1 MHATVSRRIG
11 SVVNRRT
18 LPVVAILVAV
28 CALPFAVSAQE
39 VRPLFVVEVPAST
52 ITNSTS
58 SGLADRI
65 GDSAGNTLFVI
76 DHVLTPTNSFGPGS
90 SVATPLGKQFV
101 LVAST
106 GQILASEDFAFP
118 SAGIVHFFSPR
129 KLLIQNISS
138 RIEEFRPIGGRLAS
152 TGVVLT
158 ANGRSFSSQS
168 PDTLPRKFIDAVSTT
183 NGKVSRIE
191 RFNVSKLVP
200 VVP

>member
-1 MHATVSRRIG
+1 MNLRIL
-11 SVVNRRT
+11 T
-18 LPVVAILVAV
+18 VVAILVAV
-28 CALPFAVSAQE
+28 CALPPAVFAQE
-39 VRPLFVVEVPAST
+39 ARPLFVVEVPAST

-90 SVATPLGKQFV
+90 SVATSLGKQFV

-106 GQILASEDFAFP
+106 GQILASEDFPFP
-118 SAGIVHFFSPR
+118 RAGIVHFFSSR
-129 KLLIQNISS
+129 KLLIQNNSS
-138 RIEEFRPIGGRLAS
+138 LVEEFRPTGGRLAS

-168 PDTLPRKFIDAVSTT
+168 PDTLPRKFIDAVSKT

-200 VVP
+200 VP